1 MRPPRMPIPTTAEAP
16 GAPPAGLR
24 ERKKA
29 QMREHISDTATRL
42 FLERGFDEVTV
53 AQIAAVADVSV
64 KTVFNYFR
72 SKEDLLF
79 DRESEWIDCVAQL
92 AQSAPDRGL
101 IPLLIDDVKLRYPA
115 LPFGEW
121 ARFTGEAA
129 EGRRRFYRLI
139 NEHENLHA
147 RLLVMNERM
156 AARTREVVAA
166 ALATPVDDP
175 ISTAA
180 GDLVHGAY
188 TCTGREFTRCLL
200 ASLAPAETARRAI
213 AVGTEAL
220 TRVRTAYADTPL
232 VTGAS

>member
-1 MRPPRMPIPTTAEAP
+1 MPVPTRVDLSA
-16 GAPPAGLR
+16 GAPVGLR

-42 FLERGFDEVTV
+42 FMERGFDEVTV
-53 AQIAAVADVSV
+53 AEIAAVADVSV

-79 DRESEWIDCVAQL
+79 DRESEWVDCVARL
-92 AQSAPDRGL
+92 AESAPHAGL
-101 IPLLIDDVKLRYPA
+101 IPLLIDDVQRRYPA

-121 ARFTGEAA
+121 SHFTTDAA

-139 NEHENLHA
+139 DEHENLHA

-166 ALATPVDDP
+166 ALSTPSDDP
-175 ISTAA
+175 VARAA
-180 GDLVHGAY
+180 GDLVHSAY
-188 TCTGREFTRCLL
+188 TCTGREFNRCLL
-200 ASLAPAETARRAI
+200 ATVPAAETVRRAI
-213 AVGTEAL
+213 AAGTEAL
-220 TRVRTAYADTPL
+220 TRLRTAYADTPL
-232 VTGAS
+232 VTGTPS